1 MKNVLKK
8 WKAKTVKGFTLIEML
23 VVLVIISVLMLLFV
37 PNLAKQKES
46 VTKTGNAAVVK
57 VVENQ
62 AELFELNN
70 NKKATLRTLQND
82 GYITDKQAKAFNDYY
97 AENADAARNVEN

>member
-37 PNLAKQKES
+37 PNLAKQKER

-97 AENADAARNVEN
+97 AKNADAARNVEN